1 MVKDP
6 TSDMVVLAKKGSEI
20 LKHMREK
27 NDRSKMRERFW
38 ELAGSKLGKLLKIE
52 KKEEDIDN
60 AEMKEDGEVDY
71 KKGAQYATALAKKS
85 EGASDFSRF
94 KTFKQQREYLPVFSV
109 RINIKKKK
117 I

>member
-1 MVKDP
+1 MA
-6 TSDMVVLAKKGSEI
+6 VVAKKGSEI

-52 KKEEDIDN
+52 KKEEDIDT
-60 AEMKEDGEVDY
+60 AEMNEDGEVDY
-71 KKGAQYATALAKKS
+71 KKGAQYAAALAKKS

-94 KTFKQQREYLPVFSV
+94 KTIKQQREYLPVFSV
-109 RINIKKKK
+109 NKLILNIFR
-117 I
+117 